1 MLRILLSTWGDNKET
16 DPCVDDCLQERG
28 FPPLVTW
35 KLACSAKDN
44 DQISLRVA
52 VSSFGSCLENREDGL
67 SSCCQLLRI
76 PPRPQSGE
84 GPAGAETSP
93 PTAPPGSTPLSLM
106 PPWLLFRNFISEQDL
121 WCCYLAQTRFL
132 RRPRTCCIYRRR
144 SGKSLKRPFGGQHII
159 FEGSSVKTA

>member
-16 DPCVDDCLQERG
+16 YPCVDECLKERG
-28 FPPLVTW
+28 FPPAVTG
-35 KLACSAKDN
+35 KLACSTSDN

-52 VSSFGSCLENREDGL
+52 VSSFGPCLESREDGL

-76 PPRPQSGE
+76 PPQSGE
-84 GPAGAETSP
+84 GLAGAETSLS
-93 PTAPPGSTPLSLM
+93 TAPPGNTPFTLM

-132 RRPRTCCIYRRR
+132 RRPRTCCIYRSR

-159 FEGSSVKTA
+159 FEGSSVKSA